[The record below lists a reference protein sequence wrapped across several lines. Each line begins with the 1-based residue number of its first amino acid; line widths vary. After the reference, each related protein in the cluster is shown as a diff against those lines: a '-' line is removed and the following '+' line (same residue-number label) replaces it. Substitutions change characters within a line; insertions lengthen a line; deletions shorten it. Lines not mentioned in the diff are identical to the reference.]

1 MQGYSKPYRF
11 DRNRN
16 GVVVFIYVREDIPS
30 RELNIHNT
38 SEHIGS
44 ILSKLILLKLGGFI
58 VTAITHLA
66 SLTNSSLKI
75 LKNR

>member
-30 RELNIHNT
+30 RELKIHNT

-44 ILSKLILLKLGGFI
+44 ILSKLI
-58 VTAITHLA
+58 
-66 SLTNSSLKI
+66 
-75 LKNR
+75 